1 MRLYVFAKLCFS
13 ELLYLID
20 YTMSRVTIKLVFRV
34 TAYTVTED
42 KKIEILD
49 FRRGI
54 VLQSEFFI
62 TVNAI
67 TEYSTSDKNFVGTDF
82 SLLKL
87 LRYNGKHT
95 YRHRQ

>member
-1 MRLYVFAKLCFS
+1 MRSNDSKLFIVSRFYNNKADSQQSFS
-13 ELLYLID
+13 HGFLL
-20 YTMSRVTIKLVFRV
+20 V
-34 TAYTVTED
+34 
-42 KKIEILD
+42 
-49 FRRGI
+49 
-54 VLQSEFFI
+54 QSEFFI

-87 LRYNGKHT
+87 LHYNGKHA